1 MSFLKSSVV
10 GVFPLAGVL
19 LALSMASGLLAADVP
34 QVHLAGDSTMA
45 DKPIAPP
52 NPEHGWG
59 QLFPRYFREPAMIV
73 NHAQNGRSTKSFIA
87 EGRWQTLVDA
97 LRPGDWTII
106 QFGHNDQKVEDATRY
121 AGPDGGFRENLRRF
135 VREVRAKGA
144 TPILAPPVARRRWSE
159 NGEQLIETHGAYPDA
174 VRAVAAEL
182 AVPLLELNRLT
193 TELEQA
199 HGVEG
204 SKSLH
209 LWIPAGGYERK
220 PDGYQDDTHY
230 SAYGADRVA
239 ALAVQEIL
247 RLGLPLAEWLK

>member
-1 MSFLKSSVV
+1 MTFWNAPAIRFL
-10 GVFPLAGVL
+10 L
-19 LALSMASGLLAADVP
+19 LALGLGVLPSGGLCAAGAP
-34 QVHLAGDSTMA
+34 KIHLAGDSTMA
-45 DKPIAPP
+45 DKPVDPP

-59 QLFPRYFREPAMIV
+59 QLLPRYFKEAGMIV

-97 LRPGDWTII
+97 LQPGDWAII
-106 QFGHNDQKVEDATRY
+106 QFGHNDQKVEDPARY

-135 VREVRAKGA
+135 VADVRAKGA
-144 TPILAPPVARRRWSE
+144 YPILAPPVARRRWNE
-159 NGEQLIETHGAYPDA
+159 AGELVDTHGAYPDA

-182 AVPLLELNRLT
+182 EVPLLELNRLT
-193 TELEQA
+193 AALEA
-199 HGVEG
+199 GHGVEG
-204 SKSLH
+204 SKRLH
-209 LWIPAGGYERK
+209 LWIPAGVYERK
-220 PDGYQDDTHY
+220 PDGYKDDTHY

>member
-1 MSFLKSSVV
+1 VV

-45 DKPIAPP
+45 DKPVAPP

-121 AGPDGGFRENLRRF
+121 AGPGGGFRENLRRF
-135 VREVRAKGA
+135 VQEVRAKGA
-144 TPILAPPVARRRWSE
+144 TPILAPPVARRRW
-159 NGEQLIETHGAYPDA
+159 NDAGQLVDTHGAYPDA
-174 VRAVAAEL
+174 VRAVAQEL

-204 SKSLH
+204 SKRLH
-209 LWIPAGGYERK
+209 LWIPAGVYERK
-220 PDGYQDDTHY
+220 PDGYRDDTHY